1 MKSNK
6 TQLPDLLFLVLHQFL
21 YQQMSFLQLSRISFN
36 IFGKDFRPKFSFFN
50 RFTPLLKP
58 HALNGQNLLNMRK
71 VFCQFSLK
79 CFLKY
84 FFFKNFM
91 TKSCKA
97 FLKIPITDSLVF
109 FSEHISRKAILT
121 EASVITYK

>member
-97 FLKIPITDSLVF
+97 FFKDSNNR
-109 FSEHISRKAILT
+109 FSGLLFRTYFKKSYFDRSISNHL
-121 EASVITYK
+121 

>member
-1 MKSNK
+1 
-6 TQLPDLLFLVLHQFL
+6 
-21 YQQMSFLQLSRISFN
+21 MSFLQLSRISFN

-71 VFCQFSLK
+71 VFCEFSLK

-97 FLKIPITDSLVF
+97 FFKDSNNR
-109 FSEHISRKAILT
+109 FSGLLFR
-121 EASVITYK
+121 TYFKKSYFDRSINNYL